1 MCKRLW
7 HCPIGLEYS
16 ILFTLF
22 FSLCFSL
29 SDFYWSIFS
38 HCFFLQLCWIY
49 WWASRMHS
57 SSITMLFISST
68 IFDSSV
74 YSSLMKFSIYSCILF
89 TFSTEVFNILIRVIL
104 TSLSLSDSSNI
115 WVTSEFGS
123 LHYFVSWY
131 FIVFSF
137 SVCFIIFV
145 WKLGILF
152 RTVDTDKY
160 YLPGNGHTLFLQ
172 HSKGLT

>member
-104 TSLSLSDSSNI
+104 TSLSLSLIVPIS
-115 WVTSEFGS
+115 GS
-123 LHYFVSWY
+123 HLSLVLFITLSLDTLLFFPSLCVS
-131 FIVFSF
+131 
-137 SVCFIIFV
+137 
-145 WKLGILF
+145 
-152 RTVDTDKY
+152 
-160 YLPGNGHTLFLQ
+160 
-172 HSKGLT
+172 